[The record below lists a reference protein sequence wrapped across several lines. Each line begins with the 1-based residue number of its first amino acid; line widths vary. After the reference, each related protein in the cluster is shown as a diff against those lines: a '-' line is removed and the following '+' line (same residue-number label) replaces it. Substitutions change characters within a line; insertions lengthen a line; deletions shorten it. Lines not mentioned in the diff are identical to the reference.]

1 MTVECLE
8 CGAAIMIPLDADEG
22 DTLTCKK
29 CGETFVI
36 LGLHPVEIDYAVA
49 ESGADDQEWDE
60 EWDEDWLG
68 DDELDDEE
76 EDW

>member
-8 CGAAIMIPLDADEG
+8 CGGSIMIPLDADEG
-22 DTLTCKK
+22 DTVTCKK

-36 LGLHPVEIDYAVA
+36 VALHPPEIDYAEEPDA
-49 ESGADDQEWDE
+49 PDWDE
-60 EWDEDWLG
+60 DLDEDWLG
-68 DDELDDEE
+68 DDDLDEDEEE